1 MNKFRIF
8 ISFLV
13 FTFLLVA
20 IFGNIALLTL
30 EEYWPDY
37 DYYSD
42 NLIEIVYI
50 LSIVLD
56 LILIFLIVKYIYF
69 DMMKKESEH
78 IEKKILLVNLILIS
92 LIWYEAIYKTFWY
105 YWGFQSNQGGLI
117 DVNNIGIIGSFML
130 SIYSI
135 FLIKFDKN
143 NSLFKTITIYI
154 STIMFI
160 FVSHL
165 IVYSLLTPR

>member
-1 MNKFRIF
+1 LNKFRIF

-105 YWGFQSNQGGLI
+105 YWGFHSNQGGLI

-135 FLIKFDKN
+135 FMIKFDKN

>member
-135 FLIKFDKN
+135 FMIKFDKN

>member
-1 MNKFRIF
+1 LNKFRIF

-135 FLIKFDKN
+135 FMIKFDKN

>member
-92 LIWYEAIYKTFWY
+92 LIWYEAIYKTF
-105 YWGFQSNQGGLI
+105 
-117 DVNNIGIIGSFML
+117 
-130 SIYSI
+130 
-135 FLIKFDKN
+135 
-143 NSLFKTITIYI
+143 
-154 STIMFI
+154 
-160 FVSHL
+160 
-165 IVYSLLTPR
+165 